1 MIELDAEQL
10 RNMRKAGLTPEDA
23 IDFPCSPAFV
33 RLYADGGMTSD
44 YPTEYYQQSTTLPV
58 ELIRDIDD
66 RIADL
71 ERKNLT
77 GPASKQEVY
86 ELRHLINKLTER
98 VNAFGK
104 RHDGY

>member
-33 RLYADGGMTSD
+33 RLYADGGLTRD
-44 YPTEYYQQSTTLPV
+44 YPTVYYQQPSTLSV

-71 ERKNLT
+71 ERKNMT
-77 GPASKQEVY
+77 GPANKQEVY
-86 ELRHLINKLTER
+86 ELKHLITKLTER
-98 VNAFGK
+98 INAFSK